1 MFQYYSIQ
9 DDHLMYIIA
18 MSLCVPGEHTKSL
31 VRLGATRIALDL
43 LARGKNTYY
52 LVSFSE
58 KHDQII

>member
-1 MFQYYSIQ
+1 
-9 DDHLMYIIA
+9 

-43 LARGKNTYY
+43 LARGKNTDN

-58 KHDQII
+58 KHD